1 MYSVEQTFIEDQCAR
16 HWVGHQNHSNEG
28 IPHLQEFVFS
38 LWCSLSSQSA
48 FKNRAQTS
56 IWKAGEIPKIGSH
69 PTIYS
74 SIINLPTYLPTHS
87 PTYPPTCISCILVIC
102 LHIVCKGV
110 ILELKSQ
117 KIVMIYRIYRV
128 KYTVLLRCCYYHSRR
143 IPSELDVAT
152 LAGLLLLS
160 YAAGKT
166 ANFLC
171 KINMFCGCV
180 VCFTWWKI
188 YLSVSDSVS
197 KEINLVTLHL
207 NFLIFGAGCGSVVYV
222 PSVSETKQDCTFLR
236 TLDYQ

>member
-1 MYSVEQTFIEDQCAR
+1 MLDIGLVIRTTAMKGSLTSKSLCFLCGVLCLPKVPSRT
-16 HWVGHQNHSNEG
+16 GHRLLFEK
-28 IPHLQEFVFS
+28 QEKFQKS
-38 LWCSLSSQSA
+38 GAIQP
-48 FKNRAQTS
+48 S
-56 IWKAGEIPKIGSH
+56 IH
-69 PTIYS
+69 PS
-74 SIINLPTYLPTHS
+74 SIYR

-180 VCFTWWKI
+180 VCFTW
-188 YLSVSDSVS
+188 
-197 KEINLVTLHL
+197 
-207 NFLIFGAGCGSVVYV
+207 
-222 PSVSETKQDCTFLR
+222 
-236 TLDYQ
+236 